1 MRPPVF
7 AGPMLRQRRSCSSAG
22 SRARAASL
30 TAPATRIVP
39 ERITKRSRIG
49 AVYVGFYHLVG
60 CRRAPRARAR
70 TASLRAPQRDAS
82 PGGPREQVNMTFRL
96 AVALVFTAAT
106 LGSPHLGEGFAARAA
121 RTLDIYF

>member
-22 SRARAASL
+22 SSARGASL

-60 CRRAPRARAR
+60 CMRAPEARAR
-70 TASLRAPQRDAS
+70 TASLRAPAAR
-82 PGGPREQVNMTFRL
+82 RER
-96 AVALVFTAAT
+96 
-106 LGSPHLGEGFAARAA
+106 GSPRAGEDDVSTRRCTGLHGGDTRSEEH
-121 RTLDIYF
+121 TSELQ